1 MRRYDVA
8 STSIRR
14 HFDAMCPL
22 GKMCHFYPTGL
33 HIICHLSHWTKIFHF
48 CITVSTGMSEST
60 WDLRILDDGL
70 LENTESIAIYI
81 QQPVNAV
88 LGRRRKMRIR
98 LINAEDGN
106 DMNL

>member
-1 MRRYDVA
+1 
-8 STSIRR
+8 
-14 HFDAMCPL
+14 
-22 GKMCHFYPTGL
+22 
-33 HIICHLSHWTKIFHF
+33 
-48 CITVSTGMSEST
+48 MSEST

-106 DMNL
+106 NMNFYKDSKGTDTCILIIYVPA